1 MPVTNGPGTEA
12 PAIEADPAAGESY
25 AGQRHPRPFRG
36 ILRDLLRPL
45 RIWTGAL
52 QLWRALASLTLAL
65 SGLVAAVVIAT
76 LMVQGLTRHTV
87 AVLPIAVPK
96 ELADKGFVPEVAAS
110 RLRDAMNAVAER
122 SQAPKGPEIAL
133 RSDVPDIVVPTV
145 GISIDSIVTAIRG
158 FLHRNRR
165 RTISGEFTV
174 ADGQLWLRLRLD
186 GGQIYSSLSG
196 GALERPDELLVA
208 AAPHIYHEIDPF
220 VAASY
225 LFAYKDDAA
234 QALMILDTLS
244 ENKTTSDRNP
254 ADPYVVKAWIYID
267 RRNYPEAMAM
277 AEQAIRLEPRY
288 APSHTVRGNVL
299 KAQRRYD
306 EALAEYREA
315 LQLDPETP
323 RRRSIPPES
332 FGARKSMR
340 GPRNISCADSQVSRA
355 SGLPRIAR
363 RAPARSARSAR
374 CRCRI

>member
-1 MPVTNGPGTEA
+1 M
-12 PAIEADPAAGESY
+12 
-25 AGQRHPRPFRG
+25 
-36 ILRDLLRPL
+36 
-45 RIWTGAL
+45 

-96 ELADKGFVPEVAAS
+96 QLADKGFVPEVAAS

-158 FLHRNRR
+158 FLHSNRR

-267 RRNYPEAMAM
+267 RRKYTEAMAM

-288 APSHTVRGNVL
+288 APAHTVRGNVL

-315 LQLDPETP
+315 LRLDPDSAAQVNT
-323 RRRSIPPES
+323 
-332 FGARKSMR
+332 ARVLW
-340 GPRNISCADSQVSRA
+340 SQEKYARA
-355 SGLPRIAR
+355 AEDYRALIAR
-363 RAPARSARSAR
+363 FPGSPGYHASLAELLRVQHDPRGAAAEFDKAIALYRQNIVRDPDNAVNYADLGRVLRSQGKLEEAADQYRQS
-374 CRCRI
+374 I